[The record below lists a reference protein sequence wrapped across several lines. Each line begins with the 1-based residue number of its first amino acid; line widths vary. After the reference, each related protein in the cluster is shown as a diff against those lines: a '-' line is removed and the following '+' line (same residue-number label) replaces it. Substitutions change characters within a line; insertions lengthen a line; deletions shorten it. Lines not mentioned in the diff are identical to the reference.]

1 MYTQQFIKKILV
13 VVLGTMLMSIGLNLF
28 IFSGQGVD
36 PLSTFLDG
44 VVQHIPLELGTMI
57 SIFNTIVLVTVFFVD
72 RRHIGVGSFINGIF
86 TGVFSNMLMAPM
98 APLQGMPTVVLV
110 LLGVVI
116 FSLGIAVYMSAM
128 FGLGS
133 MESTMLIFTSRTGF
147 DATIVRT
154 VMDVAFIIVGILLGA
169 TFGYGSILSAAFNG
183 KLIGIFSGWIS
194 KFSQPK

>member
-1 MYTQQFIKKILV
+1 
-13 VVLGTMLMSIGLNLF
+13 
-28 IFSGQGVD
+28 
-36 PLSTFLDG
+36 
-44 VVQHIPLELGTMI
+44 
-57 SIFNTIVLVTVFFVD
+57 
-72 RRHIGVGSFINGIF
+72 
-86 TGVFSNMLMAPM
+86 MLMAPM